1 MKLILGTHKGLI
13 QYEKTKAG
21 WQFLKDDFLG
31 IGVSMFYND
40 EQSGQWF
47 AGLSH
52 GHWGEKLH
60 CSNDEGKT
68 WIELNPP
75 AFPEGADEIEDGVK
89 PSVQLFWSMNRC
101 GKSLFIGTVPG
112 ALFESKD
119 DGATFTLVESLWNHK
134 SRKLYWFGGGFK
146 YPGIHSIEV
155 HPTETERFF
164 IGISCAGTFETT
176 DMGKGWIVRNDGVTA
191 DYLPK
196 PDVEVG
202 QDPHRLLLCK
212 STPAVM
218 WQQNHCGIWRTE
230 DAGKNWTNVTD
241 KNQLALFGFALY
253 IDDNN
258 PLRAWVIPA
267 ISDEIRVTVKHS
279 LVVCETKDGGK
290 TWQENREGLPQKDC
304 YDLIYRHA
312 FDGLNETMVFATT
325 TGNLFTSDDYGKSW
339 TLVNAFLPMVK
350 TVNLVDS

>member
-1 MKLILGTHKGLI
+1 MRLVLGTHKGLI
-13 QYEKTKAG
+13 QYEKTNNG

-40 EQSGQWF
+40 KQSGRWF

-60 CSNDEGKT
+60 CSNDKGKT
-68 WIELNPP
+68 WRELNPP

-101 GKSLFIGTVPG
+101 GNSVFVGTVPG

-119 DGATFTLVESLWNHK
+119 DGVSFELVESLWKHP
-134 SRKLYWFGGGFK
+134 SRKAHWFGGGFK

-155 HPTETERFF
+155 HPAEANRFF
-164 IGISCAGTFETT
+164 IGISCAGTFETI
-176 DMGKGWIVRNDGVTA
+176 DNGENWIVRNQGVTA

-196 PDVEVG
+196 PEVKVG
-202 QDPHRLLLCK
+202 QDPHRLLICK
-212 STPAVM
+212 THPKVM

-230 DAGKNWTNVTD
+230 NGGETWDNVTD
-241 KNQLALFGFALY
+241 KNQLALFGFALC
-253 IDDNN
+253 IDHNN

-267 ISDEIRVTVKHS
+267 ISDEIRVTVKEA
-279 LVVCETKDGGK
+279 LVVCETQDGGK
-290 TWQENREGLPQKDC
+290 TWLENRSGLPQQNC
-304 YDLIYRHA
+304 YDLVYRHA
-312 FDGLNETMVFATT
+312 FDNLEEHMVFATT
-325 TGNLFTSDDYGKSW
+325 TGNLFASDDYGKSW
-339 TLVNAFLPMVK
+339 NLVNAFLPMVK
-350 TVNLVDS
+350 TVNLIMD